1 VPSWLIAP
9 GSARVVTVLSLL
21 ADAATE
27 GKHVVTGMLFV
38 GLVFIG
44 VIALGQFTHWV
55 RHRSKH

>member
-1 VPSWLIAP
+1 MLA
-9 GSARVVTVLSLL
+9 LL

-44 VIALGQFTHWV
+44 VIAIGQFTHWV
-55 RHRSKH
+55 RHRKH